1 MSKSQ
6 EERISELCDEL
17 KALLI
22 RKNRDYDDSF
32 SKQFAKYG
40 VLSGLIRLDDKMS
53 RLDNL
58 VNGAKDTV
66 GESVEDTL
74 LDAAGY
80 AVLTLVELRKSKGAV
95 I

>member
-1 MSKSQ
+1 MKSQ

-40 VLSGLIRLDDKMS
+40 ALSGLIRLDDKMS

-58 VNGAKDTV
+58 INGAKDTV

-80 AVLTLVELRKSKGAV
+80 AVLTLVELRKAGE
-95 I
+95 

>member
-1 MSKSQ
+1 MTQ
-6 EERISELCDEL
+6 EERIAELCDEL

-22 RKNRDYDDSF
+22 RKNRDYNDSF

-40 VLSGLIRLDDKMS
+40 LLSGLIRLDDKMS

-80 AVLTLVELRKSKGAV
+80 AVITLVELRKENGVK
-95 I
+95 

>member
-1 MSKSQ
+1 MTQ
-6 EERISELCDEL
+6 EQRIAELCDEL
-17 KALLI
+17 KSLLI

-53 RLDNL
+53 RLENL

-74 LDAAGY
+74 LDVAGY
-80 AVLTLVELRKSKGAV
+80 AVLTLVELRKTKAE
-95 I
+95 

>member
-1 MSKSQ
+1 MTQ
-6 EERISELCDEL
+6 EERIAEICNEL

-22 RKNRDYDDSF
+22 SKNRDYNDSF

-58 VNGAKDTV
+58 VNGAKDSV

-80 AVLTLVELRKSKGAV
+80 AVLTLVELRKAGE
-95 I
+95 

>member
-1 MSKSQ
+1 MTQ
-6 EERISELCDEL
+6 EQRIAELCDEL
-17 KALLI
+17 KSLLI

-53 RLDNL
+53 RLENL

-80 AVLTLVELRKSKGAV
+80 AVLTLVELRKTKAE
-95 I
+95 

>member
-1 MSKSQ
+1 MTQ
-6 EERISELCDEL
+6 EERIEAVCDEL

-74 LDAAGY
+74 LDLAGY
-80 AVLTLVELRKSKGAV
+80 GVLTLVEQRKAADK
-95 I
+95 

>member
-1 MSKSQ
+1 MTQ
-6 EERISELCDEL
+6 EERIAELCDEL

-58 VNGAKDTV
+58 VNGAKDSV

-80 AVLTLVELRKSKGAV
+80 AVLTLVELRKTKAE
-95 I
+95 

>member
-1 MSKSQ
+1 MKSQ
-6 EERISELCDEL
+6 EERIAELCDEL

-58 VNGAKDTV
+58 VNGGKDTV

-80 AVLTLVELRKSKGAV
+80 AVLTLVELRKTKAE
-95 I
+95 

>member
-1 MSKSQ
+1 MKSQ
-6 EERISELCDEL
+6 EERIAELCDEL
-17 KALLI
+17 KSLLI

-58 VNGAKDTV
+58 VNGGKDTV

-80 AVLTLVELRKSKGAV
+80 AVLTLVEMRKTK
-95 I
+95 

>member
-1 MSKSQ
+1 MTQ
-6 EERISELCDEL
+6 EQRIEAICDEL

-32 SKQFAKYG
+32 SKQYAKYG

-58 VNGAKDTV
+58 VNGGKDTV

-80 AVLTLVELRKSKGAV
+80 AVLTLVEKRKESGVK
-95 I
+95 